1 MLLIFYFR
9 NVLCKF
15 WFIYLNNYT
24 TPHTSYQ
31 FTIPTKYN
39 KKPKNSTQAIAWVP
53 SIQCIFI
60 IPQFTEYVRGVYYPE
75 LCHEN
80 PKRCKIRQIDA
91 VGSSKNVVRIGVV
104 TTVGILAVNIN
115 LSYKILFVIFYL
127 SICVS

>member
-1 MLLIFYFR
+1 MLSFALICPD
-9 NVLCKF
+9 L
-15 WFIYLNNYT
+15 
-24 TPHTSYQ
+24 
-31 FTIPTKYN
+31 
-39 KKPKNSTQAIAWVP
+39 P
-53 SIQCIFI
+53 SISEGLFC
-60 IPQFTEYVRGVYYPE
+60 PE

-80 PKRCKIRQIDA
+80 PKRGKIRQIDA

>member
-1 MLLIFYFR
+1 M
-9 NVLCKF
+9 
-15 WFIYLNNYT
+15 IYW
-24 TPHTSYQ
+24 YQ
-31 FTIPTKYN
+31 NLYMDETVEK
-39 KKPKNSTQAIAWVP
+39 
-53 SIQCIFI
+53 
-60 IPQFTEYVRGVYYPE
+60 
-75 LCHEN
+75 N